1 MYETILA
8 HKDKVLPMD
17 VLTKLSEIHKLGQV
31 GDEKLD
37 ETLKVKFMVLIMK
50 EYRKHKE
57 VSIVRDHKKKAMLK
71 LEQLRQQ
78 NADI

>member
-1 MYETILA
+1 MRKVINRIDAQIEEIYEEIVA
-8 HKDKVLPMD
+8 HAENVLPMD
-17 VLTKLSEIHKLGQV
+17 VLTKLSEIHKLGSI

-57 VSIVRDHKKKAMLK
+57 V
-71 LEQLRQQ
+71 
-78 NADI
+78 